1 MKTSASIGS
10 LLVSLTAVTLLAG
23 CGGEEVTYVLDINV
37 TDPGKR
43 AELIDA
49 AERVVERRL
58 ETLGQRKPDVAFDVA
73 GDTVLLMVNTESPA
87 IQNTLT
93 AELTAPFSMRIMNE
107 VKEGGDITVEGH
119 GSFKEAGVTEEHLN
133 WVTASKDVNPE
144 KGRVVLEFTE
154 EGRTAMADI
163 FRQNKGKYIGLFVR
177 QRLVSKLLVESDEVK
192 DSIVI
197 TDIPSST
204 LAFIFADDLNVGLHV
219 TFLPQEQ

>member
-107 VKEGGDITVEGH
+107 AAEGKGDITVLGH
-119 GSFKEAGVTEEHLN
+119 GSFK
-133 WVTASKDVNPE
+133 
-144 KGRVVLEFTE
+144 
-154 EGRTAMADI
+154 
-163 FRQNKGKYIGLFVR
+163 
-177 QRLVSKLLVESDEVK
+177 
-192 DSIVI
+192 
-197 TDIPSST
+197 
-204 LAFIFADDLNVGLHV
+204 
-219 TFLPQEQ
+219 